1 VIHIKAKPIDFGEE
15 QFKQAVNKVVR
26 EELLKGWK
34 LGMQSMATTIKEKLN
49 GVDESNYKEKI
60 DDVIQYCNWALT
72 DEVTKGMTKESI
84 TNNTKSEGDNT

>member
-1 VIHIKAKPIDFGEE
+1 MKARIIKSSDKE
-15 QFKQAVNKVVR
+15 QFNQSVNKVVR
-26 EELLKGWK
+26 EELLKGYK
-34 LGMQSMATTIKEKLN
+34 VGMQSMAATVKEKLD

-72 DEVTKGMTKESI
+72 DEVTKGMSKESK

>member
-1 VIHIKAKPIDFGEE
+1 MKARIIKSSDKE
-15 QFKQAVNKVVR
+15 QFNQSVNKVVR

-34 LGMQSMATTIKEKLN
+34 LGMQSMAATVKEKLD

-72 DEVTKGMTKESI
+72 DEVTNGMSKESKA
-84 TNNTKSEGDNT
+84 NNTKSEGDNT